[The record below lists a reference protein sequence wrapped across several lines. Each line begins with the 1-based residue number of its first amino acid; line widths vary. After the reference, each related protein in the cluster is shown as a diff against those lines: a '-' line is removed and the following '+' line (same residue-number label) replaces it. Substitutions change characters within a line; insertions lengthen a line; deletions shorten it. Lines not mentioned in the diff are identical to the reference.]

1 MAVPAADDARLQ
13 ALAELIAI
21 VARLRDPQQ
30 GCPWDLAQ
38 THTSLVPYAIEEA
51 YEVAAAI
58 RSGETAAIAEE
69 LGDLLL
75 QVVLHAQVASDA
87 GTFDLAEVARG
98 IAAKLVRRHPHVF
111 GDAARPNESTS
122 ELTDL
127 ESIRRNWDAIKAAEK
142 GESAA
147 SANRLSRKLAK
158 YATSLPP
165 LLASLKISQKAAAA
179 GFEWE
184 DVAGVW
190 AKFEEELHEFKVA
203 LAEDNRAAREAEL
216 GDLLFTVVNLARWY
230 GLDPDAAL
238 QGTNQR
244 FARRL
249 EVMEDLAGDRSLE
262 NLSLEELEALWQQA
276 KRDLQAAKDAVESN
290 PARAEPRSSV
300 APKSNS
306 AGGL

>member
-1 MAVPAADDARLQ
+1 MPPLPPAADDPCLQ
-13 ALAELIAI
+13 ALAELVAI
-21 VARLRDPQQ
+21 VARLRDPQA

-38 THTSLVPYAIEEA
+38 THESLVPYAIEEA

-58 RSGETAAIAEE
+58 RSGEAAAIAEE

-98 IAAKLVRRHPHVF
+98 ISAKLVRRHPHVF
-111 GDAARPNESTS
+111 GHGEVAGVEDVRHSWE
-122 ELTDL
+122 
-127 ESIRRNWDAIKAAEK
+127 AIKAAEK
-142 GESAA
+142 GESVAA
-147 SANRLSRKLAK
+147 AGRLSRRLAK

-184 DVAGVW
+184 DVDGVW
-190 AKFEEELHEFKVA
+190 AKFAEEL
-203 LAEDNRAAREAEL
+203 AELKAAIAEGDRAASEAEL
-216 GDLLFTVVNLARWY
+216 GDLLFTITNLARWH

-249 EVMEDLAGDRSLE
+249 QVMETLADGPLE
-262 NLSLEELEALWQQA
+262 GRPLAELEALWQQA
-276 KRDLQAAKDAVESN
+276 KQQLQVTQGAAESD
-290 PARAEPRSSV
+290 PTPPGTQSPTAPR
-300 APKSNS
+300 PNS
-306 AGGL
+306 ADSP